1 HFPNEIFLLIF
12 EFLDLYAIVNAFSG
26 INKHYDSL
34 LSSLKSVTLA
44 VPSNGNV
51 FIEKNLRQYS
61 TSIVYLVMDRVP
73 KFTFTSVTLTN
84 VRSLTI
90 KCGTQIQYD
99 SVRPCNF
106 PLLEYFHLEDYPNPV
121 SKKSIYNLYQVI
133 LSNGFPQLRKCIAQ
147 GPPFD
152 SNNMAS
158 STEPSKLCSFQL
170 AVETGFGSKC
180 IAQGPPFDSNNMASS
195 TEPSK
200 LCSFQL
206 AVETA
211 HDFNMILSTCPH
223 LHRIHVSCFGLQQEA
238 RSTVLKS
245 QTIVKHLELKCN
257 HPSTPKIFLSS
268 IHNIVTLKLVITAW
282 PTHDLFEQLAADFK
296 LSSLQALTCLV
307 AASQTCSYPM
317 SFETLSEHYIKNLH
331 PLFKYVTIKQN
342 DNAYCVDGDDVE
354 WNKYDFQM
362 RYSIHESVEIKSFM

>member
-1 HFPNEIFLLIF
+1 MSRSLSESTVVPVKRARRVIDKELKNISSLDHFPNEIFLLIF

-133 LSNGFPQLRKCIAQ
+133 LSNGFPQLR
-147 GPPFD
+147 
-152 SNNMAS
+152 
-158 STEPSKLCSFQL
+158 
-170 AVETGFGSKC
+170 KC